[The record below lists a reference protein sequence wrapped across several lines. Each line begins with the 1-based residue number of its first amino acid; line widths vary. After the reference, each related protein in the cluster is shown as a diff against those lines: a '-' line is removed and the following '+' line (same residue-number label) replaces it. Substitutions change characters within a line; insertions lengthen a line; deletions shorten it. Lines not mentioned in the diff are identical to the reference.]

1 MDFYSYN
8 LSNEQY
14 SVATAAVGRL
24 CGLQYSENTNI
35 IDLNISRALSVFNA
49 EVCLYGQL
57 DEDAN
62 IDDDTMYSVII
73 PIATG
78 YTQQWLRATTPH
90 IASMTEGDGSVTFA
104 DTKYSTDIKDYKPY
118 MRRYRRLRTCGGW

>member
-1 MDFYSYN
+1 MEFYSYQ
-8 LSNEQY
+8 LSEEQF
-14 SVATAAVGRL
+14 ATACSAVANL
-24 CGLQYSENTNI
+24 CGLNYSTDYNI
-35 IDLNISRALSVFNA
+35 IELNVNRALSVFNA

-57 DEDAN
+57 DDDEY

-78 YTQQWLRATTPH
+78 FSQQWRTATTPH
-90 IASMTEGDGSVTFA
+90 ISSMSEGDGSVTFA